1 MSNENSTKL
10 VGGAFIW
17 TVILWVVIVL
27 GAMIFVSMS
36 GCSILQRT
44 PNPTYIPPT
53 IITKT
58 IQSTDWLTSV
68 FLISIVLSIFIG
80 LNNLKIGWLAAI
92 AGVTGLVLKMGIT
105 NTWLWVVAGVFCCV
119 VFGVLVFT
127 IIVRNKALK
136 EIIKGVQEFKD
147 DCIKM
152 KLNNTTDTL
161 KEYLSAQ
168 SDSTKNIV
176 KQVKET
182 L

>member
-10 VGGAFIW
+10 VGEVSIW
-17 TVILWVVIVL
+17 AVILWVTIIL

-92 AGVTGLVLKMGIT
+92 AGVAGLVLKMGVT
-105 NTWLWVVAGVFCCV
+105 NSWLWVVAGVFCCV

-136 EIIKGVQEFKD
+136 EIIKGTQWIRDNISGGIDKQTTS
-147 DCIKM
+147 KM
-152 KLNNTTDTL
+152 LDKT
-161 KEYLSAQ
+161 Q
-168 SDSTKNIV
+168 SQSTKNIV
-176 KQVKET
+176 KEVKKT